1 MSSTTDAP
9 RTPAGPPRPVPHTP
23 WGRVVA
29 LAVGVAAV
37 VGVLVLAFSWP
48 AVTAEPKDLPVA
60 VAGPP
65 RAVAGLEATLDE
77 AQPGVVDLVQVAD
90 RDAAVA
96 AIEARDAYGAIVLGT
111 STEVLTAS
119 AASSVTNQL
128 LTATAA
134 QLQAGLAQ
142 QAQATG
148 QEPSQDPGQDAA
160 AAPPTVTVTDVV
172 PLSPDDPRGTGLT
185 AALFPLLLGGIVGGV
200 AISLLVV
207 GALRR
212 VLAVAVYSAVGGLVL
227 VAVLQSWFGALQG
240 DWWTNAAAAALAL
253 AAVAAPITG
262 FVAVLGRAGIALGAV
277 TMMLV
282 ANPIS
287 GATMP
292 PEFLPWHWGAIG
304 QWFPPGAGAT
314 LLRDLSYFPA
324 ADAGAAWLALGA
336 WAVAGVVL
344 SLVGHLRTAGGVE
357 PDDDAA
363 RDEALERGSRH
374 REPALHA

>member
-1 MSSTTDAP
+1 MSATDATAP
-9 RTPAGPPRPVPHTP
+9 PASPAPHPDRPHPAPHTP
-23 WGRVVA
+23 WGRVVGLGVA
-29 LAVGVAAV
+29 VAAV

-65 RAVAGLEATLDE
+65 QAVAGLETTLDE
-77 AQPGVVDLVQVAD
+77 AQPGAVDLVPVAD

-96 AIEARDAYGAIVLGT
+96 AIQERDVYGAIVLGGAA
-111 STEVLTAS
+111 EVLTAS

-128 LTATAA
+128 LTAAA
-134 QLQAGLAQ
+134 SQLQAGLAQ
-142 QAQATG
+142 QAAAG
-148 QEPSQDPGQDAA
+148 GDPAA
-160 AAPPTVTVTDVV
+160 APTVTVTDVV
-172 PLSPDDPRGTGLT
+172 PLSADDPRGTGLT
-185 AALFPLLLGGIVGGV
+185 AALFPLVLGGIVGGV
-200 AISLLVV
+200 AVSLLVV

-212 VLAVAVYSAVGGLVL
+212 VLAVAVYSAVGGVVL

-240 DWWTNAAAAALAL
+240 DWWINAGAAALAL

-262 FVAVLGRAGIALGAV
+262 FVALLGRAGIALGAV

-292 PEFLPWHWGAIG
+292 PEFLPGHWGEIG

-314 LLRDLSYFPA
+314 LLRDLSYFPS
-324 ADAGAAWLALGA
+324 ADAGPAWLALGL
-336 WAVAGVVL
+336 WAAAGVLL

-357 PDDDAA
+357 PDAEAA
-363 RDEALERGSRH
+363 RDEALERAARH
-374 REPALHA
+374 GEPALRA

>member
-1 MSSTTDAP
+1 MSSTTVAP
-9 RTPAGPPRPVPHTP
+9 AAPPTSPPRPVPRTP

-29 LAVGVAAV
+29 VALGVAAV

-60 VAGPP
+60 VAGPEQ
-65 RAVAGLEATLDE
+65 AVAGLGATLDE
-77 AQPGVVDLVQVAD
+77 AQPGALDLVPVAD

-96 AIEARDAYGAIVLGT
+96 AVESRDVYGAIVLGET
-111 STEVLTAS
+111 PEVLTAS
-119 AASSVTNQL
+119 AASTVTSQL
-128 LTATAA
+128 LTAAA
-134 QLQAGLAQ
+134 GQLQDGLAQ
-142 QAQATG
+142 QALASG
-148 QEPSQDPGQDAA
+148 ADAS
-160 AAPPTVTVTDVV
+160 AAPTVAVTDVV
-172 PLSPDDPRGTGLT
+172 PLSADDPRGAGLT
-185 AALFPLLLGGIVGGV
+185 AAMFPLLLGGMIGGI

-207 GALRR
+207 GAVRR
-212 VLAVAVYSAVGGLVL
+212 VLAVSVYAAAGGVVL

-240 DWWTNAAAAALAL
+240 DWWTNAGAAALAL

-262 FVAVLGRAGIALGAV
+262 FVALLGRAGIALGAV

-324 ADAGAAWLALGA
+324 ADAGRAWLALGL
-336 WAVAGVVL
+336 WAGAGVVM

-357 PDDDAA
+357 PDAEAA
-363 RDEALERGSRH
+363 RDEALERAARLA
-374 REPALHA
+374 EPAPQG

>member
-1 MSSTTDAP
+1 MSATDATAP
-9 RTPAGPPRPVPHTP
+9 PASPAPHPAPHTP
-23 WGRVVA
+23 WGRVVGLGVA
-29 LAVGVAAV
+29 VAAV

-65 RAVAGLEATLDE
+65 QAVAGLETTLDE
-77 AQPGVVDLVQVAD
+77 AQPGAVDLVPVAD

-96 AIEARDAYGAIVLGT
+96 AIQERDVYGAIVLGGAP
-111 STEVLTAS
+111 EVLTAS

-128 LTATAA
+128 LTAAA
-134 QLQAGLAQ
+134 SQLQAGLEQ
-142 QAQATG
+142 Q
-148 QEPSQDPGQDAA
+148 AA
-160 AAPPTVTVTDVV
+160 AAGGDPAAAPTVTVTDVV
-172 PLSPDDPRGTGLT
+172 PLSADDPRGTGLT
-185 AALFPLLLGGIVGGV
+185 AALFPLVLGGIVGGV
-200 AISLLVV
+200 AVSLLVV

-212 VLAVAVYSAVGGLVL
+212 VLAVAVYSAVGGVVL

-240 DWWTNAAAAALAL
+240 DWWTDAGAAALAL

-262 FVAVLGRAGIALGAV
+262 FVALLGRAGIALGAV

-292 PEFLPWHWGAIG
+292 PEFLPWHWGEIG

-314 LLRDLSYFPA
+314 LLKELSYFP
-324 ADAGAAWLALGA
+324 DASTAFA
-336 WAVAGVVL
+336 WAVLAGWTAVGVLLTAIAVVRERRTPD
-344 SLVGHLRTAGGVE
+344 SVDAPELVPVG
-357 PDDDAA
+357 
-363 RDEALERGSRH
+363 
-374 REPALHA
+374 

>member
-1 MSSTTDAP
+1 MSSTSDTTAP
-9 RTPAGPPRPVPHTP
+9 PVERPAPHTP
-23 WGRVVA
+23 WGRVVGLGVA
-29 LAVGVAAV
+29 VAAV

-65 RAVAGLEATLDE
+65 QAVAGVGAALVE
-77 AQPGVVDLVQVAD
+77 AQPGAVDLLPVAD

-96 AIEARDAYGAIVLGT
+96 AIQERDAYGAIVLGEAP
-111 STEVLTAS
+111 EVLTAS
-119 AASSVTNQL
+119 AAGSVTNQL
-128 LTATAA
+128 LTGLAPR
-134 QLQAGLAQ
+134 LQAGLAQ
-142 QAQATG
+142 QAAAAG
-148 QEPSQDPGQDAA
+148 GDPA
-160 AAPPTVTVTDVV
+160 AAPSVTVTDVV

-185 AALFPLLLGGIVGGV
+185 AAMFPLLLGGMLGGI
-200 AISLLVV
+200 AISVLVV

-212 VLAVAVYSAVGGLVL
+212 VLAVAVYAAVGGGVL
-227 VAVLQSWFGALQG
+227 VAVLQSWFGVLQG
-240 DWWTNAAAAALAL
+240 DWWTNAGAAALAL

-262 FVAVLGRAGIALGAV
+262 FVALLGRAGIAVGTV

-292 PEFLPWHWGAIG
+292 PEFLPWHWGEIG

-314 LLRDLSYFPA
+314 LLRDLSYFPS
-324 ADAGAAWLALGA
+324 ADAAPAWLALGL
-336 WAVAGVVL
+336 WAAAGVLL

-357 PDDDAA
+357 PDAEAA
-363 RDEALERGSRH
+363 RDEALERAARH
-374 REPALHA
+374 GEPALHA